1 MNVKSGT
8 MWYSVNQLNNPIVM
22 QRVVSSY
29 FEVQKLVRV
38 YGK

>member
-1 MNVKSGT
+1 
-8 MWYSVNQLNNPIVM
+8 MWYSVKQLNNRIVM

-29 FEVQKLVRV
+29 FEVQKMVRV